1 MELASRRVWQKE
13 TLPRPEEDLETRATN
28 SWNFQG
34 LERGLFNQLTTEA
47 ESDSTKKLSPTKS
60 LFDEDSSIA
69 LTTASSSASFESLLP
84 TEQEKIP
91 LNNP

>member
-1 MELASRRVWQKE
+1 
-13 TLPRPEEDLETRATN
+13 
-28 SWNFQG
+28 
-34 LERGLFNQLTTEA
+34 
-47 ESDSTKKLSPTKS
+47 

-84 TEQEKIP
+84 TEQKKIP